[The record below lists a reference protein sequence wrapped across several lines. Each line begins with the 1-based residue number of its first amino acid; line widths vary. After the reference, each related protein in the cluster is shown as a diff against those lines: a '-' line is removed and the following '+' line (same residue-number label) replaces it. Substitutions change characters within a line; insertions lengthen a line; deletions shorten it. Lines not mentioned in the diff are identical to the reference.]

1 MKRWGIDGFSC
12 CCSVT
17 KSCLTLQPHEQ
28 QHASL
33 SCPSL
38 SPAVCSNSCSNH
50 WIGDAFQPC
59 HLLLCP
65 SPPSLNLSQYQGL
78 FQWVCSLNQVAKVLE
93 LQLQHQS
100 FQWIFRLDFLYDW
113 LLWYI
118 CSPKDSQESSPAQQF
133 ESINS
138 LVFCIL
144 YNPAL
149 TSVHDYW
156 KNHSFDYMY
165 LYQQSDVS
173 DF

>member
-1 MKRWGIDGFSC
+1 M
-12 CCSVT
+12 SV
-17 KSCLTLQPHEQ
+17 SLQPHER

-38 SPAVCSNSCSNH
+38 SPGVCSNSC
-50 WIGDAFQPC
+50 P
-59 HLLLCP
+59 
-65 SPPSLNLSQYQGL
+65 LNWWCLPTMSSSVVPFSSFPQSFPVSGS
-78 FQWVCSLNQVAKVLE
+78 FPMSCSLNQVAKVLE

-113 LLWYI
+113 LLWSP
-118 CSPKDSQESSPAQQF
+118 CSPRDSPRVQESSPAQQF

-138 LVFCIL
+138 LVFCLL

-156 KNHSFDYMY
+156 KNRSFDYMY